1 MNAHHEPWV
10 GIYSPPKHLH
20 GQNMGR
26 ITACVPMVYRPWA
39 LGWYVIPHHEPRVG
53 VHSPPWALGWYI
65 IPHHNPGSVFIPQLC
80 IYMGRITACVP
91 MVYRPW
97 VLGWYIIPHHEPWVG
112 IYSPPKA
119 LHGQTNACVPTMGTE
134 WVYLFI
140 IITLIWDRK

>member
-1 MNAHHEPWV
+1 MCAH
-10 GIYSPPKHLH
+10 G
-20 GQNMGR
+20 
-26 ITACVPMVYRPWA
+26 VPTWA

-53 VHSPPWALGWYI
+53 VHSPPWALGWYF
-65 IPHHNPGSVFIPQLC
+65 IPHHNPGSVFIPHLC

-119 LHGQTNACVPTMGTE
+119 LHGPPWALSGCTYY
-134 WVYLFI
+134 YL
-140 IITLIWDRK
+140 LIDLALLSALLL